1 MRLLIAAA
9 LLFCAASAALADQHP
24 GLGPIT
30 AIQDAERRS
39 KEALEFA
46 KRCLDAAVKA
56 YRQDDLDAGKREL
69 AAIGDAVEVA
79 VQALESTGKHPR
91 RHPRHFKNAEI
102 RTRRLLQQLHEA
114 RRKAHLEDFPDFD
127 EPIRRV
133 EQVNRQLLLG
143 IMSPRN

>member
-1 MRLLIAAA
+1 MRLLIAGA
-9 LLFCAASAALADQHP
+9 LLFWTASAVSAEQHP
-24 GLGPIT
+24 GLGS
-30 AIQDAERRS
+30 IQSMQDPERRS
-39 KEALEFA
+39 KAALEFA
-46 KRCLDAAVKA
+46 KRCLDSAVKA

-69 AAIGDAVEVA
+69 AAIGEAVDLA

-114 RRKAHLEDFPDFD
+114 RRKAHLEDFADFD
-127 EPIRRV
+127 EPIQRV
-133 EQVNRQLLLG
+133 EQANRQLLLG

>member
-1 MRLLIAAA
+1 MRVLIAGA
-9 LLFCAASAALADQHP
+9 LLFWAALAVPAEQHP
-24 GLGPIT
+24 GLEPIE
-30 AIQDAERRS
+30 AIQDAERKS
-39 KEALEFA
+39 KTALEFA
-46 KRCLDAAVKA
+46 KRCLDNATKA

-69 AAIGDAVEVA
+69 AAIGDAVELA

-114 RRKAHLEDFPDFD
+114 RRKAHLEDLADFD

>member
-1 MRLLIAAA
+1 MRLLIAGA
-9 LLFCAASAALADQHP
+9 LLLWTASAVPAEQHP
-24 GLGPIT
+24 GLGPIQS
-30 AIQDAERRS
+30 IQDPERRS
-39 KEALEFA
+39 KAALEFA
-46 KRCLDAAVKA
+46 KRCLDSAVKA

-69 AAIGDAVEVA
+69 AAIGEAVELA

-114 RRKAHLEDFPDFD
+114 RRKAHLEDFADFD
-127 EPIRRV
+127 EPIQRV
-133 EQVNRQLLLG
+133 EQANRQLLLG

>member
-1 MRLLIAAA
+1 MRVLIAGVS
-9 LLFCAASAALADQHP
+9 LFWAALAVPAEQHP
-24 GLGPIT
+24 GLVPIE

-39 KEALEFA
+39 RTALEFA
-46 KRCLDAAVKA
+46 KRCLDNAAKA
-56 YRQDDLDAGKREL
+56 YRQDDLDVGKREL
-69 AAIGDAVEVA
+69 AAIGDAVELA
-79 VQALESTGKHPR
+79 VRALESTGKHPR

-114 RRKAHLEDFPDFD
+114 RRKAHLEDLADFD

>member
-1 MRLLIAAA
+1 MRLLIAGT
-9 LLFCAASAALADQHP
+9 LLFWTVSAVSAEQHP
-24 GLGPIT
+24 GLGSIQ

-39 KEALEFA
+39 KAALEFA
-46 KRCLDAAVKA
+46 KRCLDNAVKA
-56 YRQDDLDAGKREL
+56 YRQDDLAAGKREL
-69 AAIGDAVEVA
+69 AAIGDAVELA

-114 RRKAHLEDFPDFD
+114 RRKAHLEDLPDFD
-127 EPIRRV
+127 EPIQRV
-133 EQVNRQLLLG
+133 EQANRQLLLG